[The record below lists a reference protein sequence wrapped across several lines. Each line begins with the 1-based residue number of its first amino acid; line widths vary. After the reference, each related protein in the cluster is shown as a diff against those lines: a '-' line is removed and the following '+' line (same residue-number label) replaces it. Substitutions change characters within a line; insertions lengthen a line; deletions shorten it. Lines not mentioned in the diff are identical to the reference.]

1 MRPALRKS
9 FGALLAAGV
18 IVMHPLTP
26 LKAGAPSEATV
37 NGGAPGIG
45 PVAPRLLS
53 ETGLYAKDGSLAVD
67 PRNRAYSP
75 QYPLWSD
82 GAKKQRWIY
91 LPPGAPIDV
100 SNVDAWVFPVGT
112 KFWKEFVFNGRRV
125 ETRLLWR
132 ASEQGWVFASYKWN
146 EEQTDAAIA
155 PADGDVGVAEI
166 ASNRRHT
173 IPSVEECRA
182 CHDSKRTEILGFS
195 ALQLSTDR
203 DSNAIHGEPLAPGM
217 VTLQTLLDDGVL
229 SPRRTELIARPP
241 RIRADNPRARA
252 LLGYLST
259 NCGMCHNSEGPL
271 ASLGML
277 LKQPSGARLHAERLG
292 QGGRN
297 VAIETTVG
305 RASAWQLP
313 GAADGASV
321 RITAGSPDLSALV
334 YRMKSRRPS
343 SQMPPLG
350 TVVPDHDAI
359 EAVTRWI
366 SEDLK

>member
-9 FGALLAAGV
+9 IGALLAAGV
-18 IVMHPLTP
+18 IVMH
-26 LKAGAPSEATV
+26 APSASTG
-37 NGGAPGIG
+37 NGSAQRIV

-53 ETGLYAKDGSLAVD
+53 ETGLYAMSGLLAVD
-67 PRNRAYSP
+67 PRNRPYSP

-82 GAKKQRWIY
+82 GAQKQRWVY

-100 SNVDAWVFPVGT
+100 TNVDAWVFPVGT

-132 ASEQGWVFASYKWN
+132 ASKQGWVFASYKWN

-182 CHDSKRTEILGFS
+182 CHDSKRTEILGFG

-203 DSNAIHGEPLAPGM
+203 DPNAIHGEPSAPGM
-217 VTLQTLLDDGVL
+217 VTLQTLMDDGML
-229 SPRRTELIARPP
+229 KPRRTELIARPP
-241 RIRADNPRARA
+241 RVRAENPRARA
-252 LLGYLST
+252 VLGYLST
-259 NCGMCHNSEGPL
+259 NCGVCHNSEGPL

-277 LKQPSGARLHAERLG
+277 LKQPSGAGLPAEG
-292 QGGRN
+292 VGEAGPN
-297 VAIETTVG
+297 VAIRTTVG
-305 RASAWQLP
+305 RASAWQIP
-313 GAADGASV
+313 GAGEGASA
-321 RITAGSPDLSALV
+321 RITPGSPDLSALLH
-334 YRMKSRRPS
+334 RMKSRRPS

-350 TVVPDHDAI
+350 TVMPDHAAI
-359 EAVTRWI
+359 EAVTIWI
-366 SEDLK
+366 KEDLR

>member
-1 MRPALRKS
+1 MRPVLGQS
-9 FGALLAAGV
+9 IGALLVAGV
-18 IVMHPLTP
+18 IGVIVT
-26 LKAGAPSEATV
+26 GAPSAATH
-37 NGGAPGIG
+37 NGDSRGGAPM
-45 PVAPRLLS
+45 APRLLS
-53 ETGLYAKDGSLAVD
+53 ETGLYAKGGMLVVD
-67 PRNRAYSP
+67 PRNRLYSP

-82 GAKKQRWIY
+82 GAQKQRWVY

-100 SNVDAWVFPVGT
+100 TNVDAWVFPVGT
-112 KFWKEFVFNGRRV
+112 KFWKEFEFNGRRV

-132 ASEQGWVFASYKWN
+132 AGEQGWVFASYKWN
-146 EEQTDAAIA
+146 EEQTDAALA

-166 ASNRRHT
+166 TSNRRHT

-203 DSNAIHGEPLAPGM
+203 DANAIHGEPLTPEM
-217 VTLQTLLDDGVL
+217 VTLQTLMDDGVL
-229 SPRRTELIARPP
+229 RPRRSDLISHPP

-252 LLGYLST
+252 VLGYLST
-259 NCGMCHNSEGPL
+259 NCGMCHNSEGSL

-277 LKQPSGARLHAERLG
+277 LKQPSGPRLHGEASGE
-292 QGGRN
+292 GGPN
-297 VAIETTVG
+297 VALETTVR
-305 RASAWQLP
+305 RASAWQIP
-313 GAADGASV
+313 GAGNDASA
-321 RITAGSPDLSALV
+321 RIAPGSPDLSALL

-359 EAVTRWI
+359 EAITRWI
-366 SEDLK
+366 KEDLK